1 MFGPHAIAENTRV
14 DQRLL
19 ENSTAQIV
27 KDFIRNEEGILSSNY
42 VGILKKYYTA
52 EMAEKL
58 FILHCLAIKSGIVSR
73 AYTRNEDGVMQ
84 VDSRSLEY
92 QLTSS
97 HQVKRYITLYVGE
110 HDSTNAYL
118 IKRSLERL
126 FGSSI
131 SYSLNNQS
139 LYRECQY
146 MDSSA
151 GVSIDHDGLF
161 YCVGLPERSYLKC
174 FHDKAHKEA
183 IVRFGNAATLQ
194 RFFHEGDVG
203 GYNATSVLK
212 SLYDSMDLS
221 REQQTSDAA
230 DAGDEAFGQN
240 M

>member
-19 ENSTAQIV
+19 ENSTVQIV

-52 EMAEKL
+52 EIAEKL

-73 AYTRNEDGVMQ
+73 AYTRDEDGVMQ
-84 VDSRSLEY
+84 VESRNLEN

-97 HQVKRYITLYVGE
+97 HQVERYITLHVGE

-118 IKRSLERL
+118 VKRSLERL
-126 FGSSI
+126 FGSAVP
-131 SYSLNNQS
+131 YSLVSQR
-139 LYRECQY
+139 LYRECHY
-146 MDSSA
+146 MDSLSEVSA
-151 GVSIDHDGLF
+151 DHEDLFVSVRLA
-161 YCVGLPERSYLKC
+161 PRNYLKGSY
-174 FHDKAHKEA
+174 DKAHKEA

-194 RFFHEGDVG
+194 RFFHEVDVG
-203 GYNATSVLK
+203 GYNATSVLE

-230 DAGDEAFGQN
+230 DAGDEAFGQY